1 MKERKNY
8 GWMNELTERRVEER
22 ADGRRVRWID
32 GLFLGCENHELVS
45 HTPI

>member
-32 GLFLGCENHELVS
+32 GLLFGCENHELVS
-45 HTPI
+45 HTPT